1 MPFSSST
8 SEELPKFLSVHSS
21 SSSMRL
27 VAFSS
32 SDCRSTLASNSTLSG
47 VDPLPSRDSR
57 ERRRSLCDR
66 GSDFFL
72 SFPPSL
78 LSL

>member
-1 MPFSSST
+1 
-8 SEELPKFLSVHSS
+8 
-21 SSSMRL
+21 MRL

-47 VDPLPSRDSR
+47 VEPLPSRDRR